1 MPLVVLSTDK
11 GQLVFLDCSNERQPN
26 ILEICRVHVSSIS
39 FLKFNSSGTLLFC
52 ICADNKLSIIDTRLS
67 DQVEKILLKSDQ
79 RLTTNLLDA
88 DHFEKGFHIL
98 GYMGKHI
105 NFVTGG
111 L

>member
-1 MPLVVLSTDK
+1 MPIVVLSTDE
-11 GQLVFLDCSNERQPN
+11 GQLVFIDYSNERQPN
-26 ILEICRVHVSSIS
+26 ILEICRVHESSIS

-52 ICADNKLSIIDTRLS
+52 ICADNKILIIDTRLN

-79 RLTTNLLDA
+79 RLTTNHLNN

-98 GYMGKHI
+98 GYIGNNYIH
-105 NFVTGG
+105 